1 MLLGLEELG
10 KVMGYYI
17 DQKDE
22 DFFIDAHNIPNVIAA
37 IHKLSESKSQY
48 SWVSDKYRE
57 VKDIK
62 ELFKCWRWHVDQ
74 DDSGNIDSI
83 YFEGQK
89 LGDDDVLFRA
99 IAPYVKDKSYIEL
112 HGEDNAIWR
121 WAFKNGRFLET
132 YPEITWNY

>member
-1 MLLGLEELG
+1 
-10 KVMGYYI
+10 MGYYI
-17 DQKDE
+17 NQVDHNFIINNKD
-22 DFFIDAHNIPNVIAA
+22 IDNVINA
-37 IHKLSESKSQY
+37 IHSLNKNEDENQLAYGY
-48 SWVSDKYRE
+48 SWVNMNFIKSN
-57 VKDIK
+57 DIK
-62 ELFKCWRWHVDQ
+62 EIFKCWRWHIDQ
-74 DDSGNIDSI
+74 DENGNIDSI

-99 IAPYVKDKSYIEL
+99 IAPYVKDGSYIEL